1 MAGKPKPM
9 SQVKQILR
17 LHQQGKG
24 IKTIAKTLSIS
35 KNTVKGYIH
44 KVKSGELP
52 LEALLALEDPVLEGK
67 LLPGNPAYKD
77 QRYDQLKPDLDY
89 YGKELKKVGVN
100 RLVLWEEYRAGTPH
114 PYSYT
119 QFCYHLQQYL
129 RNGKPSMVLDHKAGD
144 KLYVDYAGKPLSYI
158 DRETGE
164 EIKVQVF
171 VACLPYSDYC
181 FAIAV
186 PSQKLEDFIYA
197 LGCCLKDLGGV
208 PQTLVPDNLKAAVI
222 KANPYE
228 PDLNRALEDFANHY
242 GTSVTPARPRK
253 PKDKSLVENQV
264 KLIYSRVYAKLR
276 KLTFFDLPSLN
287 KAIAQKVR
295 EHNQTRMQQ
304 KDYCREEKFLAD
316 EKHTLQP
323 LPETTFEIKYYRE
336 HKVAKNNHI
345 YLGMDK
351 HYYSVPYT
359 YIGMKVKVIYTRSL
373 VKIYHKASLIATHPR
388 NHRKGGYTTRK
399 EHLCSHHRYYKE
411 RSPTYYL
418 QRGYNHSEELYRY
431 MEALFKQDKYPEQL
445 YKTCEGIMNLARKTN
460 RNLFIKACTI
470 ALEHSHYSYR
480 FLKQVLENRMTE
492 YPEEPVVKPLPK
504 HDNIRGASSYE

>member
-1 MAGKPKPM
+1 MAGKPKRM

-17 LHQQGKG
+17 MHQQGKG
-24 IKTIAKTLSIS
+24 IKSIAKTLSIS
-35 KNTVKGYIH
+35 KNTVRGYVR
-44 KVKSGELP
+44 KAKTSTLP
-52 LEALLALEDPVLEGK
+52 VEALLALEDPVLEGK
-67 LLPGNPAYKD
+67 LWPGNPAYKD
-77 QRYDQLKPDLDY
+77 ERYEQLKNQLEY
-89 YGKELKKVGVN
+89 YSKELKKVGVT
-100 RLVLWEEYRAGTPH
+100 RQLLWEEYKTNNPH
-114 PYSYT
+114 PYSYG
-119 QFCYHLQQYL
+119 QFCWHLQQYL
-129 RNGKPSMVLDHKAGD
+129 RSGKPSMVLEHKPGD
-144 KLYVDYAGKPLSYI
+144 KLFIDYAGKPLSYI
-158 DRETGE
+158 DRATGE
-164 EIKVQVF
+164 EIEVQVF

-181 FAIAV
+181 FALAV

-208 PQTLVPDNLKAAVI
+208 PQTLVPDNLKSAVI

-228 PDLNRALEDFANHY
+228 PELNRALEDFANHY

-253 PKDKSLVENQV
+253 PQDKSLVENQV
-264 KLIYSRVYAKLR
+264 KLIYNRVYAKLR

-287 KAIAQKVR
+287 RAIAQKVR

-304 KDYCREEKFLAD
+304 KDYCREEKFLGN

-323 LPETTFEIKYYRE
+323 LPEIAFEIKYYRE

-373 VKIYHKASLIATHPR
+373 VKIYRNAGLIATHPR
-388 NHRKGGYTTRK
+388 NTKKAGYTTRK
-399 EHLCSHHRYYKE
+399 EHLCSHHQYYKE

-445 YKTCEGIMNLARKTN
+445 YKTCDGILNLSRKTN
-460 RNLFIKACTI
+460 REIFIKACCI
-470 ALEHSHYSYR
+470 ALDYGQYSYK
-480 FLKQVLENRMTE
+480 FLKQVLENRMTD
-492 YPEEPVVKPLPK
+492 YKEEPLVKPLPA
-504 HDNIRGASSYE
+504 HGNIRGASSYK